1 MDIDKQKSK
10 IEDLEDLTQ
19 KVEKIGLHCVFS
31 VS

>member
-19 KVEKIGLHCVFS
+19 KVEKIGLHCGFS